1 MKKFLCFGL
10 LLLLF
15 NQCIYMMFPKDFE
28 VKVEFDEEFA
38 EENLHE
44 HEEINSDYEQD
55 IDSLIIK

>member
-1 MKKFLCFGL
+1 
-10 LLLLF
+10 
-15 NQCIYMMFPKDFE
+15 MMFPKDFE